1 MSQKTLSF
9 HAKIFSLFGE
19 FVFTPPKI
27 FLIFFAKASFVFKLF
42 DMLEK
47 EQFATMRLYVRET

>member
-1 MSQKTLSF
+1 MSQKALSF
-9 HAKIFSLFGE
+9 RAKNFLSFGE

-27 FLIFFAKASFVFKLF
+27 FLIFSVKASFVFKLF
-42 DMLEK
+42 DMLKK